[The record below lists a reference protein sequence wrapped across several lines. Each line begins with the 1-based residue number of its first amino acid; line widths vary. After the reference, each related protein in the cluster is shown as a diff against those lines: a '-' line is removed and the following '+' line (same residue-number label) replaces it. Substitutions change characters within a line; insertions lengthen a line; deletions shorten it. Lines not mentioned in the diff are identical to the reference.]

1 MMWFTTALAIVGS
14 PTKLEEQELVDVTV
28 ELGAGAAW
36 AYCVPS
42 FCVASTVQ
50 EYEPAVHAAHAV
62 NPSVWTVEPEILSP
76 VNVIWEAF
84 PEWVTIENPVGA
96 VTVTV
101 LMVPWLD
108 ETLSE

>member
-1 MMWFTTALAIVGS
+1 MTWFTTALAIVGS
-14 PTKLEEQELVDVTV
+14 PTKLVEQELVVVTV
-28 ELGAGAAW
+28 ELAGTGT
-36 AYCVPS
+36 YCVPS

-62 NPSVWTVEPEILSP
+62 NWSVWTVEPEILSP
-76 VNVIWEAF
+76 VNVIWEAS

-108 ETLSE
+108 ETLRE